1 MCLEVHISIYIHI
14 YLYIN
19 FTYVHTYIYRE
30 RGGSHLEFLQSSI
43 APFNKMPRCSLG
55 YKTSICMYECLG
67 YCLEAYMCTFL
78 YTHVLSIYQYIH
90 IYIYI
95 YIHIHMYT
103 LHPRRPKKTES
114 QLRSR
119 ALRRM
124 LVPTLSFE
132 SVLAHWQV
140 LGALEGAL
148 LGFRN

>member
-1 MCLEVHISIYIHI
+1 MNVWVIVLKLTCVRFCTHMY
-14 YLYIN
+14 YLYTN
-19 FTYVHTYIYRE
+19 
-30 RGGSHLEFLQSSI
+30 
-43 APFNKMPRCSLG
+43 
-55 YKTSICMYECLG
+55 
-67 YCLEAYMCTFL
+67 
-78 YTHVLSIYQYIH
+78 